1 MARMTF
7 GSVLQEARERKGYD
21 LSTAAR
27 RLRIRPDILRA
38 IESNDFSRMPPRGY
52 TRNMV
57 NAYARL
63 LGLNPT
69 EITRMY
75 LDEAYAYQVGR
86 ARSDVKPASGFDMGD
101 AARTRRS
108 SRPARQEEE
117 PVEHVPRQNAFG
129 RALYDDRTAYSRA
142 DYGQRDGTSSGS
154 DRRYSEGRTHASRH
168 TALPTTQYTNF
179 YAGPKAPNGVQSKLP
194 FIIAG
199 VVILVLLIVVLVLVF
214 GNKGN
219 SSGDVPKVPVT
230 GLTDTTQNGQG
241 DGEQQQQQQQA
252 PVEVAPTSV
261 QVIYEVAKGQDPYAV
276 ITVDGTASQV
286 FLTAG
291 SKEAVEV
298 TGTWSLACWMS
309 DSVTVTVNGEKVG
322 FDTTDANGVPMVTVD
337 FSTYLEKW
345 KTDHPNAATSGAKG
359 TSGADSQASNA
370 GTSGTGGSTGTSS
383 SA

>member
-1 MARMTF
+1 M
-7 GSVLQEARERKGYD
+7 GEA
-21 LSTAAR
+21 T
-27 RLRIRPDILRA
+27 
-38 IESNDFSRMPPRGY
+38 
-52 TRNMV
+52 
-57 NAYARL
+57 
-63 LGLNPT
+63 
-69 EITRMY
+69 
-75 LDEAYAYQVGR
+75 
-86 ARSDVKPASGFDMGD
+86 
-101 AARTRRS
+101 RTRRS
-108 SRPARQEEE
+108 SRTVRQEEE
-117 PVEHVPRQNAFG
+117 SVEHVPRQNAFG

-142 DYGQRDGTSSGS
+142 DYGQRDGANSGS
-154 DRRYSEGRTHASRH
+154 DRRYSEGRTHTSRH

-199 VVILVLLIVVLVLVF
+199 AVILVVLIVVLVLVF

-241 DGEQQQQQQQA
+241 DGEQQQQQQT

-276 ITVDGTASQV
+276 ITVNGTASQV

-291 SKEAVEV
+291 SKETVDV

-309 DSVTVTVNGEKVG
+309 DSVTVTVNGEKVA
-322 FDTTDANGVPMVTVD
+322 FDTTDANGVPMVSVD
-337 FSTYLEKW
+337 FNTYLEKW
-345 KTDHPNAATSGAKG
+345 KTDHPNATTSGTKSSSSTEGQTAN
-359 TSGADSQASNA
+359 AS
-370 GTSGTGGSTGTSS
+370 TSGTGSSTETST